1 MSAPKKLKATPTG
14 KPDSELTRFKELWRD
29 SFTDAQRS
37 YWRSQFLSK
46 TATAETRE
54 SLRIKT
60 GINLVDDDQV
70 VRFRK
75 WDQDEQKRQ
84 DEAERMQADEE
95 HFQPEVEQQVRAEM
109 AGQPELVILSAIAER
124 LRAKVLNA
132 ATHRSLATGDFGLG
146 LSAVRASQ
154 AEQSGKFN
162 AEIEKAKLEL
172 QRQAEARAQK
182 EFQLALEKFQ
192 FDAAKHA
199 LAAVKELKT
208 ISASKLTDVEKI
220 TQARL
225 ALFGELPDEP
235 AKQT

>member
-1 MSAPKKLKATPTG
+1 MSTPKKLKAKPAG
-14 KPDSELTRFKELWRD
+14 QPDSELTRLKELWRD

-60 GINLVDDDQV
+60 GINLTDDDQV

-75 WDQDEQKRQ
+75 WDQDEQKREE
-84 DEAERMQADEE
+84 EAARMRADEM
-95 HFQPEVEQQVRAEM
+95 FLAETHPDWN
-109 AGQPELVILSAIAER
+109 ADQ
-124 LRAKVLNA
+124 LRQEVLNA
-132 ATHRSLATGDFGLG
+132 AKRRALATGDFALG
-146 LSAVRASQ
+146 LAAVRVDQ

-162 AEIEKAKLEL
+162 AQLETAKLEL
-172 QRQAEARAQK
+172 SKQAEARARE
-182 EFQLALEKFQ
+182 EFKLAKDKFQ

-220 TQARL
+220 NQARL
-225 ALFGELPDEP
+225 ALFGELPAEP